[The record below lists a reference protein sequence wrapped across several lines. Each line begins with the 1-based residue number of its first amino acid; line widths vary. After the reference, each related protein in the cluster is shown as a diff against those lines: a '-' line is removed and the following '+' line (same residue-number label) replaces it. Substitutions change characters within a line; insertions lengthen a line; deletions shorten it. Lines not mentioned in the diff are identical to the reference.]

1 VEQYSLEAS
10 QAWRSRSDALAI
22 ILIAEPKVGMIKW
35 QISDKNALIEI
46 DELWQENRVLSGGV
60 AERFGGFINWM
71 VEISNSH
78 FDVLVEPLTEKTRST
93 DQEVGIKLEKWSCPG
108 RFVGSVSLHLG
119 QNENCWVEIVDQEGV
134 FLHIARTREEPEG
147 VH

>member
-1 VEQYSLEAS
+1 
-10 QAWRSRSDALAI
+10 
-22 ILIAEPKVGMIKW
+22 MIKW

-78 FDVLVEPLTEKTRST
+78 FDVLVEPLTEKNALNGPRSGNKARKM
-93 DQEVGIKLEKWSCPG
+93 ELPWSVCG
-108 RFVGSVSLHLG
+108 KRFASL
-119 QNENCWVEIVDQEGV
+119 
-134 FLHIARTREEPEG
+134 RPK
-147 VH
+147 